1 MFWDSSALVPV
12 IVSEP
17 RSGAVTTLLAA
28 DEEPVIWWATPLEC
42 QSALRRRHRE
52 SPWPAEQLAA
62 ATERLR
68 LLVQHADTVAP
79 TDELRRRAG
88 RLLAVHALRATDALQ
103 LAAALIWCEE
113 QPHGEGFVTLDAR
126 LAEAAAA
133 EGFVIHPS
141 ASSSPAATAADT

>member
-12 IVSEP
+12 IVPEP
-17 RSGAVTTLLAA
+17 RSGAVTALLAA
-28 DEEPVIWWATPLEC
+28 DEEPVIWWTTPLEC

-52 SPWPAEQLAA
+52 APWSADRLAA

-68 LLVQHADTVAP
+68 LLVLHADTVAP
-79 TDELRRRAG
+79 TDDLRRRAG
-88 RLLAVHALRATDALQ
+88 RLLSVHPLRAADALQ

-113 QPHGEGFVTLDAR
+113 QPHGEGFVTLDVR

-133 EGFVIHPS
+133 EGFVIHP
-141 ASSSPAATAADT
+141 PAT